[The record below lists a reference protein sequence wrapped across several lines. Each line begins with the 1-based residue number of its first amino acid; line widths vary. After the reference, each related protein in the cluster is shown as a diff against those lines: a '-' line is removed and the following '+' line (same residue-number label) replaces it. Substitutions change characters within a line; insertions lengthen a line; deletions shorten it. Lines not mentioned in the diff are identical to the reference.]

1 MENTGNIYRMAE
13 ELKHFCHLR
22 KEKHSSEHSR
32 FPEITIDIT
41 IEEDDED
48 TPADI
53 LYQAADVL
61 TGCAEMVSKA
71 AFLVSLMQDR
81 TDDGDDEPAE
91 DVCDDCPLGCRCGS
105 EYGPMVLVARPGGD
119 NTILTIEELADEISG
134 IFASR
139 TGTYDMKPVPGAK
152 GLYYTIPEK
161 NPLQRGGKVFFK
173 APAVVFG
180 IDENEREVVSLS
192 AKQLYTAVRYFEDAS
207 RTIKTRE
214 GGETAVF
221 CFD

>member
-1 MENTGNIYRMAE
+1 MENTSRMTD
-13 ELKHFCHLR
+13 ELKHFYHMR
-22 KEKHSSEHSR
+22 KENHNSDRSQI
-32 FPEITIDIT
+32 PEITIDIT
-41 IEEDDED
+41 IKEDEED

-61 TGCAEMVSKA
+61 TDCAEMVSKA

-81 TDDGDDEPAE
+81 PDDGDAEPAE
-91 DVCDDCPLGCRCGS
+91 DACDDCPFGCRCGS

-119 NTILTIEELADEISG
+119 NTILTIEELADEDNG
-134 IFASR
+134 IFAGR

-161 NPLQRGGKVFFK
+161 KPLQRGGKIFYK

-180 IDENEREVVSLS
+180 IDENEREVVNPG
-192 AKQLYTAVRYFEDAS
+192 AKQLFTAMRFFEDAS

-214 GGETAVF
+214 GGEYAVF